1 MSTMKRS
8 EIDYLTR
15 RQVVSDSMQECDSI
29 EAEAQLLGL
38 LASGV
43 DDWRSDDFGWLA
55 WVRSRPATRL
65 IIGSAGGGS
74 CFVYSPEERS
84 GYWAVVDRGLRGQGV
99 LSLADVTAL
108 EAIASQKGLP
118 AR

>member
-1 MSTMKRS
+1 MKTS
-8 EIDYLTR
+8 EIDYLAR
-15 RQVVSDSMQECDSI
+15 RKVVSDSMQVCDSV
-29 EAEAQLLGL
+29 EAEAQLLHL

-65 IIGSAGGGS
+65 IIGTAGGGS
-74 CFVYSPEERS
+74 CFVYSPAERS
-84 GYWAVVDRGLRGQGV
+84 GYWAVVDRGMRGQGV
-99 LSLADVTAL
+99 LSSADVTAL
-108 EAIASQKGLP
+108 EAIANEKGLP